1 MLKSLSV
8 VCFWSMS
15 LSGLK
20 TLFLSINLTT
30 AEVLN
35 SSVKTQENVR
45 HSDLMIEKG
54 HISYHVPL
62 CTRSAQ

>member
-1 MLKSLSV
+1 MI
-8 VCFWSMS
+8 CFWSMS

-20 TLFLSINLTT
+20 AFFLSMNLTT

-54 HISYHVPL
+54 HISYHVSL
-62 CTRSAQ
+62 CTQSAL

>member
-1 MLKSLSV
+1 
-8 VCFWSMS
+8 MS

-20 TLFLSINLTT
+20 AFFLSMNLTT

-54 HISYHVPL
+54 HISYHVSL
-62 CTRSAQ
+62 CTQSAL

>member
-1 MLKSLSV
+1 MI
-8 VCFWSMS
+8 CFWTMS

-20 TLFLSINLTT
+20 ALFLSMNLTT

-35 SSVKTQENVR
+35 SSVITQENVR
-45 HSDLMIEKG
+45 QSDLMTEKG

-62 CTRSAQ
+62 CTQSAL